1 MLYGSIL
8 LVQQQSEIMSG
19 NVRVVV
25 SLEGL
30 RMWPAGMRRFWGAR
44 SNLCLD
50 LGNGYMAVYTCTN

>member
-30 RMWPAGMRRFWGAR
+30 RM
-44 SNLCLD
+44 
-50 LGNGYMAVYTCTN
+50 